1 MRSLFSTFIRVLFV
15 LLGMGLCIRLSA
27 QESPR
32 AKPEEPEIIPGEAC
46 LSTFDR
52 LISSLQSKESMVRV
66 AAAECLE
73 ALGDKRAVGPLVR
86 ARFAEE
92 YPRYVQ
98 VYENALRAINDPRT
112 ADLLLAAL
120 ESPKTKWA
128 AAWSLGRLQITSAVE
143 PLLKLLNSND
153 IEDRRTAA
161 ESLGPMKD
169 NRAVGPLCAALNG
182 QDEVLRRYAAN
193 ALGQIGDASAVE
205 SLISALLDS
214 DDGVRWNA
222 ANSLG
227 DVRDA
232 SAVEPLARALGDD
245 DENVQKAAA
254 DALGK
259 IGDSRAAK
267 ALAASIKSGNRAV
280 QWHSAA
286 ALAEIRDPQGDQAL
300 DTSLKEGKL
309 TVVAAAYPFFV
320 RKGDAASISV
330 LIQALNE
337 HGDLG
342 MVRGLMFCG
351 NSQLED
357 AARDWAK
364 RNKMEDL
371 EPPEEHLLVWGSER

>member
-1 MRSLFSTFIRVLFV
+1 MRSLHSAFMCALLV
-15 LLGMGLCIRLSA
+15 LLGIGLCIRLSA

-32 AKPEEPEIIPGEAC
+32 TAKPEEPEVIPGEAC
-46 LSTFDR
+46 PSSFDR

-73 ALGDKRAVGPLVR
+73 ALGDKRAVEPLVR

-98 VYENALRAINDPRT
+98 VYENALRAINDPHT

-120 ESPKTKWA
+120 KSPKTRWA
-128 AAWSLGRLQITSAVE
+128 AAWSLGRLQISSGVD

-153 IEDRRTAA
+153 NEDRRTAA
-161 ESLGPMKD
+161 ESFGPMKD

-182 QDEVLRRYAAN
+182 QDEVLRRYAAD
-193 ALGQIGDASAVE
+193 ALGQIGDARAVD

-227 DVRDA
+227 GLRDDR
-232 SAVEPLARALGDD
+232 AVEPLARALGDD
-245 DENVQKAAA
+245 DENVQKAA
-254 DALGK
+254 
-259 IGDSRAAK
+259 RAAE
-267 ALAASIKSGNRAV
+267 ALAAAVESGNRAV

-286 ALAEIRDPQGDQAL
+286 ALAKIGGPQAEQTL
-300 DTSLKEGKL
+300 TRSLKEGKL
-309 TVVAAAYPFFV
+309 TVVAATYPFFI
-320 RKGDAASISV
+320 RKGNSASIPV
-330 LIQALNE
+330 ILQALDE
-337 HGDLG
+337 HGDWE
-342 MVRGLMFCG
+342 MARGLMYCG
-351 NSQLED
+351 NSRLED

-364 RNKMEDL
+364 RNKVEDI
-371 EPPEEHLLVWGSER
+371 EPPEGPLLTWGSDK